1 MENEKR
7 MNQIILL
14 VLSLYVPRNPYN
26 AKAVFIDLKE
36 MSDAGAIYTPGMS
49 EKLVDPNIQ
58 V

>member
-26 AKAVFIDLKE
+26 AKAVLIDLKE
-36 MSDAGAIYTPGMS
+36 MSLTVTHNRVSSLLLM
-49 EKLVDPNIQ
+49 
-58 V
+58 